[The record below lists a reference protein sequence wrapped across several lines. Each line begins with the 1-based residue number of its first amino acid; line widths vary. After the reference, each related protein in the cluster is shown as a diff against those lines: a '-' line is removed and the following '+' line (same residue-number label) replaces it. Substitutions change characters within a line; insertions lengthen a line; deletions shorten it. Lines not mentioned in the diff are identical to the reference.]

1 MKLPLSIKGS
11 SPQSGDGEEL
21 YKLSVSIPCGNQ
33 MLSGDLAVPAR
44 PKGIIIFAHGSGSSR
59 QSPRNRYVSST
70 LNEGG
75 FATLL
80 MDLLTEDEERE
91 DAVMHHLRFDILL
104 LSERLKA
111 ATAWVRNTDLTMHF
125 PIAYFG
131 ASTGAAAAMIA
142 AARDAHD
149 VKAVVSRGGRADLAM
164 QFLPFVN
171 APVLLIVG
179 EHDPE
184 VLKLNKKALA
194 ALNRQSQLDIVPRAT
209 HLFEEPGTLE
219 AVGQLATS
227 WFAKHME

>member
-1 MKLPLSIKGS
+1 MKLPLPIQGDSGS
-11 SPQSGDGEEL
+11 SEDEEGL
-21 YKLSVSIPCGNQ
+21 FKLSVSIPCGHQ
-33 MLSGDLAVPAR
+33 MLSGDLTVPAR

-59 QSPRNRYVSST
+59 QSPRNRYVSRT

-80 MDLLTEDEERE
+80 MDLLTEDEERA
-91 DAVMHHLRFDILL
+91 DARSHHLRFDILL

-111 ATAWVRNTDLTMHF
+111 ATAWVRNTDLTIHF

-149 VKAVVSRGGRADLAM
+149 VKAIVSRGGRADLAM
-164 QFLPFVN
+164 QFLPFVK

-194 ALNRQSQLDIVPRAT
+194 ALNEQSRLDVVPRAT
-209 HLFEEPGTLE
+209 HLFEEPGALE
-219 AVGQLATS
+219 AVGQIATG
-227 WFAKHME
+227 WFAKHVG